1 MNKTSIQEKKELI
14 IKMRRR
20 GDIAVVCKQVGFS
33 VQIFWTAMK
42 RNDNDYTDAEL
53 KIIEGMYIKM
63 LERLELRQRVG
74 LTP

>member
-1 MNKTSIQEKKELI
+1 MNKTSIHEKKELI

-42 RNDNDYTDAEL
+42 RNDNDYTDAESAYPV
-53 KIIEGMYIKM
+53 YIRVAVYHPS
-63 LERLELRQRVG
+63 EQRK
-74 LTP
+74 